1 MHAPHPGFTTP
12 SEVSLRE
19 HDPIEALLQPFHLA
33 ASHSDAVISGV
44 AGKFQA
50 GGRTYHL
57 PRFIFTG
64 PRSEDAPIRIGIFG
78 GLHGDEPESTLGLL
92 PFFRQLIAQPDLARG
107 YVLFLYPLVNP
118 TGFERGTRESSTGK
132 DLNREFWQGSGEP
145 EVYLLEQ
152 ELIDHQFHGLI
163 ALHADRDSHG
173 TYGYVQGATLSAE
186 ILDPA
191 LRAAEAVLPRNRDAV
206 IDGMAARDGIIH
218 KGYQGVLSSPKGTAP
233 APLKSLPFEI
243 VFETPQG
250 APLDAQLEATRLAL
264 FSILE
269 NYRGFIS
276 FSQNI

>member
-1 MHAPHPGFTTP
+1 MHAPNFQLMKTP
-12 SEVSLRE
+12 FKKAF
-19 HDPIEALLQPFHLA
+19 DPIEALLQPFYLT
-33 ASHSDAVISGV
+33 ASQSEAVISGT
-44 AGKFQA
+44 AGQFVSE
-50 GGRTYHL
+50 GRAYSI

-78 GLHGDEPESTLGLL
+78 GLHGDEPESSLGLL
-92 PFFRQLIAQPDLARG
+92 PFFRELIANPDLARG

-118 TGFERGTRESSTGK
+118 TGFERATRESASGK
-132 DLNREFWQGSGEP
+132 DLNREFWSGSGEP
-145 EVYLLEQ
+145 EIYLLEQ

-191 LRAAEAVLPRNRDAV
+191 LTAAEAVLPRNRDRV
-206 IDGMAARDGIIH
+206 IDGMEAENGIIR
-218 KGYQGVLSSPKGTAP
+218 KGYQGVLSSPKTV
-233 APLKSLPFEI
+233 PLKTTPFEI
-243 VFETPQG
+243 VFETPQA
-250 APLDAQLEATRLAL
+250 APLRDQIEATRLAL